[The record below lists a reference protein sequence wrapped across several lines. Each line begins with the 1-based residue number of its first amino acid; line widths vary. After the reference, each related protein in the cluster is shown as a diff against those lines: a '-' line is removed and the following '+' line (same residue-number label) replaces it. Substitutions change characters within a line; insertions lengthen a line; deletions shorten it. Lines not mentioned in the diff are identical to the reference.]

1 MPVKNG
7 DFIKLEYTG
16 KIIETGDIFDTTNE
30 ELAEEK
36 GIHSDKKTYGPISVI
51 VGGGHLLK
59 GMENA
64 LVDMEAGEE
73 KTIELPPEEAFGAR
87 DPKLMQLVPMSE
99 FKKQG
104 IKPQVGMA
112 ITSQGNTGIV
122 RSVSGGRV
130 RLDFNH
136 ELAGKN
142 LEYQIKVVEII
153 EDDTEKVKSLID
165 LHYPNPNLDSEKHK
179 IEIDDDKVVIAMDEM
194 AKFDQRP
201 YMDVT
206 MARFRIARDIQDN
219 MDITTV
225 EFVDSFVKK
234 DEVQESTEE
243 SPAEEVSTEKTA
255 NEVVSA
261 EDVSTEELATEE
273 ISAEEVS
280 TEEVPEK
287 LPEDEGKE

>member
-16 KIIETGDIFDTTNE
+16 TIVETGDIFDTTNE

-36 GIHSDKKTYGPISVI
+36 GIHSDKKTYGPISII
-51 VGGGHLLK
+51 VGGGHVLK

-64 LVDMEAGEE
+64 LVDMEAGDE
-73 KTIELPPEEAFGAR
+73 KTIELPPEEAFGQR

-112 ITSQGNTGIV
+112 ITSEGNTGII

-142 LEYQIKVVEII
+142 LEYQVKVAEII
-153 EDDTEKVKSLID
+153 EDDLDKIKSLID
-165 LHYPNPNLDSEKHK
+165 LHYPNANLDSEKHQVE
-179 IEIDDDKVVIAMDEM
+179 IEDDKVVIALDEM

-206 MARFRIARDIQDN
+206 MARFRIARDIQEN

-225 EFVDSFVKK
+225 DFVDSFVKK
-234 DEVQESTEE
+234 DDVEESTEE
-243 SPAEEVSTEKTA
+243 VSADEVAEEAPETAPEEEK
-255 NEVVSA
+255 
-261 EDVSTEELATEE
+261 
-273 ISAEEVS
+273 
-280 TEEVPEK
+280 
-287 LPEDEGKE
+287 KE

>member
-7 DFIKLEYTG
+7 EFIKLEYTG
-16 KIIETGDIFDTTNE
+16 KITETDEIFDTTDGD
-30 ELAEEK
+30 LAEEK
-36 GIHSDKKTYGPISVI
+36 GIHSDKKTYGPISII
-51 VGGGHLLK
+51 VGGGHVLK
-59 GMENA
+59 GMETE
-64 LVDMEAGEE
+64 LEGMEAGEE
-73 KTIELPPEEAFGAR
+73 KTIQLAPEEAFGER
-87 DPKLMQLVPMSE
+87 DPGMIQLVPMSE

-112 ITSQGNTGIV
+112 ITSEGNTGII

-142 LEYQIKVVEII
+142 LEYQVKVVEII
-153 EDDTEKVKSLID
+153 EDDTEKIRSLID
-165 LHYPNPNLDSEKHK
+165 LHYPAPNLDSEKHQVT
-179 IEIDDDKVVIAMDEM
+179 IEDDKVIIAMDEM

-206 MARFRIARDIQDN
+206 MARFRIARDIQEN

-225 EFVDSFVKK
+225 DFIDSFTRKE
-234 DEVQESTEE
+234 EVEESTE
-243 SPAEEVSTEKTA
+243 
-255 NEVVSA
+255 
-261 EDVSTEELATEE
+261 
-273 ISAEEVS
+273 EEVS

-287 LPEDEGKE
+287 LTEEETKEE

>member
-16 KIIETGDIFDTTNE
+16 KITETGDIFDTTVE
-30 ELAEEK
+30 ELAEEN
-36 GIHSDKKTYGPISVI
+36 GIHSDKKTYGPISII
-51 VGGGHLLK
+51 VGGGHVLK
-59 GMENA
+59 GMETA
-64 LVDMEAGEE
+64 LEGMEAGEE
-73 KTIELPPEEAFGAR
+73 KTIQLTPEEAFGER
-87 DPKLMQLVPMSE
+87 DPGMIQLVPMSE

-112 ITSQGNTGIV
+112 ITSEGNTGII

-142 LEYQIKVVEII
+142 LEYQVKVVEII
-153 EDDTEKVKSLID
+153 EDDTEKIRSLID
-165 LHYPNPNLDSEKHK
+165 LHYPAPNLDSEKHQVT
-179 IEIDDDKVVIAMDEM
+179 IEDDKVIIAMDEM

-206 MARFRIARDIQDN
+206 MARFRIARDIQEN
-219 MDITTV
+219 MDIVTV
-225 EFVDSFVKK
+225 DFIDSFTRKE
-234 DEVQESTEE
+234 EVEESTE
-243 SPAEEVSTEKTA
+243 
-255 NEVVSA
+255 
-261 EDVSTEELATEE
+261 
-273 ISAEEVS
+273 EEVS

-287 LPEDEGKE
+287 LTEEETKEE

>member
-16 KIIETGDIFDTTNE
+16 KITETGDIFDTTVE
-30 ELAEEK
+30 EFAEEN
-36 GIHSDKKTYGPISVI
+36 GIHSDKKTYGPISII
-51 VGGGHLLK
+51 VGGGHVLK
-59 GMENA
+59 GMETE
-64 LVDMEAGEE
+64 LEGMEAGEE
-73 KTIELPPEEAFGAR
+73 KTIQLTPEEAFGER
-87 DPKLMQLVPMSE
+87 DPGMIQLVPMSE

-112 ITSQGNTGIV
+112 ITSEGNTGII

-142 LEYQIKVVEII
+142 LEYQVKVVEII
-153 EDDTEKVKSLID
+153 EDDTEKIRSLID
-165 LHYPNPNLDSEKHK
+165 LHYPAPNLDSEKHQVT
-179 IEIDDDKVVIAMDEM
+179 IEDDKVIIAMDEM

-206 MARFRIARDIQDN
+206 MARFRIARDIQEN
-219 MDITTV
+219 MDIATV
-225 EFVDSFVKK
+225 DFIDSFTRKE
-234 DEVQESTEE
+234 EVEESTE
-243 SPAEEVSTEKTA
+243 
-255 NEVVSA
+255 
-261 EDVSTEELATEE
+261 
-273 ISAEEVS
+273 EEVS

-287 LPEDEGKE
+287 LAEEETKEE

>member
-16 KIIETGDIFDTTNE
+16 KIVETGDIFDTTDK

-36 GIHSDKKTYGPISVI
+36 GIFSDKKTYGPIPII
-51 VGGGHLLK
+51 VGAGHVLK
-59 GMENA
+59 GMETE
-64 LVDMEAGEE
+64 LEGLEVGEE
-73 KTIELPPEEAFGAR
+73 KTVELAPADAFGER
-87 DPKLMQLVPMSE
+87 DPSLMQLVPMSE

-112 ITSQGNTGIV
+112 ITSEGNTGII

-142 LEYQIKVVEII
+142 LEYQVKVAEII
-153 EDDTEKVKSLID
+153 EDDAEKVKSLID
-165 LHYPNPNLDSEKHK
+165 LQYPNPNLDSEKHQIT
-179 IEIDDDKVVIAMDEM
+179 IEDGKVTIALDEM

-206 MARFRIARDIQDN
+206 MARFRIARDVQEN

-234 DEVQESTEE
+234 EEVEESTEE
-243 SPAEEVSTEKTA
+243 ET
-255 NEVVSA
+255 
-261 EDVSTEELATEE
+261 
-273 ISAEEVS
+273 S

-287 LPEDEGKE
+287 LTEEETKEE

>member
-16 KIIETGDIFDTTNE
+16 KVIETGDIFDTTDE

-51 VGGGHLLK
+51 VGGGHVLK
-59 GMENA
+59 GMEDA
-64 LVDMEAGEE
+64 LVDMKDGEE
-73 KTIELPPEEAFGAR
+73 KTIQLPPEEAFGER
-87 DPKLMQLVPMSE
+87 DPKLVQLVPMSE

-112 ITSQGNTGIV
+112 ITSEGNTGII

-142 LEYQIKVVEII
+142 LEYQMKVDSVI
-153 EDDTEKVKSLID
+153 EDDVEKVKSLID
-165 LHYPNPNLDSEKHK
+165 LHYRTPNLDAEKHQVD
-179 IEIDDDKVVIAMDEM
+179 IEDDKVVIAMDEM

-201 YMDVT
+201 HMEITMD
-206 MARFRIARDIQDN
+206 RFRIARDIQDN
-219 MDITTV
+219 MDIKTV
-225 EFVDSFVKK
+225 EFVESFTKK
-234 DEVQESTEE
+234 EEAEESTEE
-243 SPAEEVSTEKTA
+243 ASTEEIPEEVSTEEVSEEVSTEKA
-255 NEVVSA
+255 
-261 EDVSTEELATEE
+261 
-273 ISAEEVS
+273 S

-287 LPEDEGKE
+287 LPEDEVKKE

>member
-16 KIIETGDIFDTTNE
+16 TVQETGDVFDTTSE
-30 ELAEEK
+30 EVAEEK
-36 GIHSDKKTYGPISVI
+36 GIQSDKKTYGPISVI
-51 VGGGHLLK
+51 VGGGHVLK
-59 GMENA
+59 GMEDA
-64 LVDMEAGEE
+64 LVDMEEGEE
-73 KTIELPPEEAFGAR
+73 KTIELPPEEAFGER
-87 DPKLMQLVPMSE
+87 DPKLIQLVPMSE

-112 ITSQGNTGIV
+112 ITSEGNTGII

-142 LEYQIKVVEII
+142 LEYQVKVAGII
-153 EDDTEKVKSLID
+153 EDDAEKVKSLIE
-165 LHYPNPNLDSEKHK
+165 LHYRTPNLDSEKHQVD
-179 IEIDDDKVVIAMDEM
+179 IDDDKVIIAMDEM

-201 YMDVT
+201 HMEVT
-206 MARFRIARDIQDN
+206 MDRFRIARDIQDN
-219 MDITTV
+219 MDIKTV

-234 DEVQESTEE
+234 
-243 SPAEEVSTEKTA
+243 EEVEEA
-255 NEVVSA
+255 VEEVVN
-261 EDVSTEELATEE
+261 
-273 ISAEEVS
+273 EEVS

-287 LPEDEGKE
+287 LPEDEVKKE

>member
-16 KIIETGDIFDTTNE
+16 KITETGDIFDTTVE
-30 ELAEEK
+30 ELAEEN
-36 GIHSDKKTYGPISVI
+36 GIHSDKKTYGPISII
-51 VGGGHLLK
+51 VGGGHVLK
-59 GMENA
+59 GMETE
-64 LVDMEAGEE
+64 LEGMEAGEE
-73 KTIELPPEEAFGAR
+73 KTIQLAPEDAFGER
-87 DPKLMQLVPMSE
+87 DPGMIQLVPMSE

-112 ITSQGNTGIV
+112 ITSEGNTGII

-142 LEYQIKVVEII
+142 LEYQVKVVEII
-153 EDDTEKVKSLID
+153 EDDTEKIRSLID
-165 LHYPNPNLDSEKHK
+165 LHYPAPNLDSEKHQVT
-179 IEIDDDKVVIAMDEM
+179 IEDDKVIIAMDEM

-206 MARFRIARDIQDN
+206 MARFRIARDIQEN
-219 MDITTV
+219 MDIATV
-225 EFVDSFVKK
+225 DFIDSFTRKE
-234 DEVQESTEE
+234 EVEESTE
-243 SPAEEVSTEKTA
+243 
-255 NEVVSA
+255 
-261 EDVSTEELATEE
+261 
-273 ISAEEVS
+273 EEVS

-287 LPEDEGKE
+287 LTEEETKKE

>member
-16 KIIETGDIFDTTNE
+16 KIVETGDIFDTTDE
-30 ELAEEK
+30 EVAEEK
-36 GIHSDKKTYGPISVI
+36 GIHSDKKTYGPLSVI
-51 VGGGHLLK
+51 VGGGHVLK
-59 GMENA
+59 GMEDA
-64 LVDMEAGEE
+64 LVDMEEGDE
-73 KTIELPPEEAFGAR
+73 KTIELPPEEAFGER
-87 DPKLMQLVPMSE
+87 DPKLIQLVPMSE

-104 IKPQVGMA
+104 IQPQVGMA
-112 ITSQGNTGIV
+112 ITSEGNTGII

-142 LEYQIKVVEII
+142 LEYQVKVNAII
-153 EDDTEKVKSLID
+153 EDDMEKIKSMID
-165 LHYPNPNLDSEKHK
+165 LHYPNPNLDSEKHQ
-179 IEIDDDKVVIAMDEM
+179 IEMEEDKVVIALDEM

-234 DEVQESTEE
+234 EEVEESTEE
-243 SPAEEVSTEKTA
+243 VS
-255 NEVVSA
+255 S
-261 EDVSTEELATEE
+261 
-273 ISAEEVS
+273 EEVS

-287 LPEDEGKE
+287 LPETEKKEE

>member
-16 KIIETGDIFDTTNE
+16 KITETGDIFDTTVE
-30 ELAEEK
+30 ELAEEN
-36 GIHSDKKTYGPISVI
+36 GIHSDKKTYGPISII
-51 VGGGHLLK
+51 VGGGHVLK
-59 GMENA
+59 GMETE
-64 LVDMEAGEE
+64 LEGMEAGEE
-73 KTIELPPEEAFGAR
+73 KTIQLTPEEAFGER
-87 DPKLMQLVPMSE
+87 DPGMIQLVPMSE

-112 ITSQGNTGIV
+112 ITSEGNTGII

-142 LEYQIKVVEII
+142 LEYQVKVVEII
-153 EDDTEKVKSLID
+153 EDDTEKIRSLID
-165 LHYPNPNLDSEKHK
+165 LHYPAPNLDSEKHQVT
-179 IEIDDDKVVIAMDEM
+179 IEDDKVIIAMDEM

-206 MARFRIARDIQDN
+206 MARFRIARDIQEN
-219 MDITTV
+219 MDIATV
-225 EFVDSFVKK
+225 DFIDSFTRKE
-234 DEVQESTEE
+234 EVEESTE
-243 SPAEEVSTEKTA
+243 
-255 NEVVSA
+255 
-261 EDVSTEELATEE
+261 
-273 ISAEEVS
+273 EEVS

-287 LPEDEGKE
+287 LTEEETKEE

>member
-16 KIIETGDIFDTTNE
+16 TVTETGDIFDTTSE
-30 ELAEEK
+30 EVAEEK

-51 VGGGHLLK
+51 VGGGHVLK
-59 GMENA
+59 GMEDA
-64 LVDMEAGEE
+64 LVDMKEGEE
-73 KTIELPPEEAFGAR
+73 KTIQLPPEEAFGER
-87 DPKLMQLVPMSE
+87 DPKLIQLVPMSE

-112 ITSQGNTGIV
+112 ITSEGNTGII

-142 LEYQIKVVEII
+142 LEYQVKVVSII
-153 EDDTEKVKSLID
+153 EDNVEKIKSLID
-165 LHYPNPNLDSEKHK
+165 LHYRTPNLDAEKHQVE
-179 IEIDDDKVVIAMDEM
+179 IEDDKVIISMDEM

-201 YMDVT
+201 HMEVT
-206 MARFRIARDIQDN
+206 MDRFRISRDIQDN
-219 MDITTV
+219 MDIKTV
-225 EFVDSFVKK
+225 DFVESFTKK
-234 DEVQESTEE
+234 
-243 SPAEEVSTEKTA
+243 EEVEEA
-255 NEVVSA
+255 AAEVA
-261 EDVSTEELATEE
+261 
-273 ISAEEVS
+273 AEEVS

>member
-16 KIIETGDIFDTTNE
+16 KITETGDIFDTTVE
-30 ELAEEK
+30 ELAEEN
-36 GIHSDKKTYGPISVI
+36 GIHSDKKTYGPISII
-51 VGGGHLLK
+51 VGGGHVLK
-59 GMENA
+59 GMETA
-64 LVDMEAGEE
+64 LEGMEAGEE
-73 KTIELPPEEAFGAR
+73 KTIQLTPEEAFGER
-87 DPKLMQLVPMSE
+87 DPGMIQLVPMSE

-112 ITSQGNTGIV
+112 ITSEGNTGII

-142 LEYQIKVVEII
+142 LEYQVKVVEII
-153 EDDTEKVKSLID
+153 EDDTEKIRSLID
-165 LHYPNPNLDSEKHK
+165 LHYPAPNLDSEKHQVT
-179 IEIDDDKVVIAMDEM
+179 IEDDKVIIAMDEM

-206 MARFRIARDIQDN
+206 MARFRIARDIQEN
-219 MDITTV
+219 MDIATV
-225 EFVDSFVKK
+225 DFIDSFTRKE
-234 DEVQESTEE
+234 EVEESTE
-243 SPAEEVSTEKTA
+243 
-255 NEVVSA
+255 
-261 EDVSTEELATEE
+261 
-273 ISAEEVS
+273 EEVS

-287 LPEDEGKE
+287 LTEEETKEE

>member
-36 GIHSDKKTYGPISVI
+36 GIFSDKKTYGPISII
-51 VGGGHLLK
+51 VGGGHVLK
-59 GMENA
+59 GMEA
-64 LVDMEAGEE
+64 ELEGMEAGEE
-73 KTIELPPEEAFGAR
+73 KTIELAPEDAFGER
-87 DPKLMQLVPMSE
+87 DPSLMQLVPMSE

-112 ITSQGNTGIV
+112 ITSEGNTGII
-122 RSVSGGRV
+122 RSVSGVRV

-142 LEYQIKVVEII
+142 LEYQVKVAEII
-153 EDDTEKVKSLID
+153 EDDTEKVKSMID
-165 LHYPNPNLDSEKHK
+165 LHYPNPNLDSEKHQVT
-179 IEIDDDKVVIAMDEM
+179 IEDDKVIIAMDEM

-206 MARFRIARDIQDN
+206 MARFRIARDIQEN

-234 DEVQESTEE
+234 EEVEESTE
-243 SPAEEVSTEKTA
+243 
-255 NEVVSA
+255 
-261 EDVSTEELATEE
+261 
-273 ISAEEVS
+273 EEVS

-287 LPEDEGKE
+287 LTEEETKEE

>member
-16 KIIETGDIFDTTNE
+16 KIVETGDIFDTTDE
-30 ELAEEK
+30 EVAEEK
-36 GIHSDKKTYGPISVI
+36 GIHSDKKTYGPLSVI
-51 VGGGHLLK
+51 VGGGHVLK
-59 GMENA
+59 GMETA
-64 LVDMEAGEE
+64 LVDMEEGDE
-73 KTIELPPEEAFGAR
+73 KTIELPPEEAFGER
-87 DPKLMQLVPMSE
+87 DPKLIQLVPMSE

-112 ITSQGNTGIV
+112 ITSEGNTGII

-136 ELAGKN
+136 ELAGKS
-142 LEYQIKVVEII
+142 LEYQVKVNSII
-153 EDDTEKVKSLID
+153 EEDMEKIKSLID
-165 LHYPNPNLDSEKHK
+165 LHYPNPNLDSEKHQ
-179 IEIDDDKVVIAMDEM
+179 IEIEDDKVVISLDEM

-234 DEVQESTEE
+234 EEVEESTEE
-243 SPAEEVSTEKTA
+243 V
-255 NEVVSA
+255 
-261 EDVSTEELATEE
+261 
-273 ISAEEVS
+273 IAEEVS

-287 LPEDEGKE
+287 LPEAEKKEE

>member
-16 KIIETGDIFDTTNE
+16 KVIETGDIFDTTNE
-30 ELAEEK
+30 EVAEEK

-51 VGGGHLLK
+51 VGGGHVLK
-59 GMENA
+59 GMEDA
-64 LVDMEAGEE
+64 LVDMEEGDE
-73 KTIELPPEEAFGAR
+73 KTIELPPEEAFGER
-87 DPKLMQLVPMSE
+87 DPNLIQLVPMSE

-104 IKPQVGMA
+104 IQPQVGMA
-112 ITSQGNTGIV
+112 ITSEGNTGII

-142 LEYQIKVVEII
+142 LEYQVKVGAII
-153 EDDTEKVKSLID
+153 EDDMEKIKSMID
-165 LHYPNPNLDSEKHK
+165 LHYPNPNLDAEKHQ
-179 IEIDDDKVVIAMDEM
+179 IEIEDDKVVISMDEM

-225 EFVDSFVKK
+225 DFVDSFVKK
-234 DEVQESTEE
+234 EDVEESTEE
-243 SPAEEVSTEKTA
+243 V
-255 NEVVSA
+255 
-261 EDVSTEELATEE
+261 
-273 ISAEEVS
+273 SAEEVS

-287 LPEDEGKE
+287 LPEDEKKE

>member
-16 KIIETGDIFDTTNE
+16 KITETDEIFDTTDGD
-30 ELAEEK
+30 LAEEK
-36 GIHSDKKTYGPISVI
+36 GIHSDKKTYGPISII
-51 VGGGHLLK
+51 VGGGHVLK
-59 GMENA
+59 GMETE
-64 LVDMEAGEE
+64 LEGMEASEE
-73 KTIELPPEEAFGAR
+73 KTIQLAPEDAFGER
-87 DPKLMQLVPMSE
+87 DPNMIQLVPMSE

-112 ITSQGNTGIV
+112 ITSEGNTGII

-142 LEYQIKVVEII
+142 LEYQVKVVEII
-153 EDDTEKVKSLID
+153 EDDTEKIKSLID
-165 LHYPNPNLDSEKHK
+165 LHYPAPNLDSEKHQVE
-179 IEIDDDKVVIAMDEM
+179 IEDDKVVITMDEM

-206 MARFRIARDIQDN
+206 MARFRIARDIQEN
-219 MDITTV
+219 MDIATV
-225 EFVDSFVKK
+225 EFVDSFTRKE
-234 DEVQESTEE
+234 EVEESTEE
-243 SPAEEVSTEKTA
+243 APV
-255 NEVVSA
+255 
-261 EDVSTEELATEE
+261 
-273 ISAEEVS
+273 EEVS

-287 LPEDEGKE
+287 LPEEEKKEE